1 MKTIALLLTTLLL
14 ASCASQPNNPE
25 NSELAPCPIFPGCA
39 ATTWTPSG
47 PQEDAWQAIIDYAKT
62 HSSLTIVA
70 QTDDYLHVEART
82 PTVGF
87 VDDVRFRHKSDGT
100 IAARSSSRLGIS
112 DLGANRARL
121 DRIVNSVPEITATD

>member
-25 NSELAPCPIFPGCA
+25 NGELAPCPLFPGCA
-39 ATTWTPSG
+39 AATWMPSG
-47 PQEDAWQAIIDYAKT
+47 SQEDAWLAVIDYAKANA
-62 HSSLTIVA
+62 SLTIVE

-87 VDDVRFRHKSDGT
+87 VDDVQFRRKSDGN

-121 DRIVNSVPEITATD
+121 DRMVNAVPEITATE